1 MKGAIQIF
9 KTTRKQKLKPG
20 RLQKLKT

>member
-1 MKGAIQIF
+1 MKRSIQIF

-20 RLQKLKT
+20 TLHNLKT